1 MNPNIE
7 NGYLK
12 KGSERISDLNSV
24 ENPQHVWVFFFFLT
38 ESKFFVDTDFFQ
50 ICIRLVIR
58 CARSISD

>member
-12 KGSERISDLNSV
+12 KGSQRISDLNSV

-38 ESKFFVDTDFFQ
+38 ESKFFVDTDFFSDLYQ
-50 ICIRLVIR
+50 
-58 CARSISD
+58 ISDQMCQKYQ